1 MELKSKKHSDYKMN
15 TIQSVCVYSASSTKI
30 ADCYFRA
37 ARELGE
43 LLAHHGIRLVNGA
56 GNLGLMR
63 ACADACLE
71 AGGQVTGVIPRFM
84 VEQGWQHPGLTELI
98 ETEDMHT
105 RKQTMARLSDGVIA
119 LPGGCGTLEE
129 LLEIITW
136 KQLGLYLNPI
146 VVLNTEGFYNPL
158 LKMLEHAAEEHF
170 MRPAH
175 LDIWKVASS
184 PAEALGLLYSTP
196 LWDKEVRKFAAI

>member
-1 MELKSKKHSDYKMN
+1 MN

-119 LPGGCGTLEE
+119 LPGGYGTLEE

-146 VVLNTEGFYNPL
+146 VILNTNGYYDPL
-158 LKMLEHAAEEHF
+158 LLMFEKAVEGRF
-170 MRPAH
+170 MRPLHADLWAVAH
-175 LDIWKVASS
+175 TPDEAVHLVQTLPVYDKNIRQVAK
-184 PAEALGLLYSTP
+184 Y
-196 LWDKEVRKFAAI
+196 